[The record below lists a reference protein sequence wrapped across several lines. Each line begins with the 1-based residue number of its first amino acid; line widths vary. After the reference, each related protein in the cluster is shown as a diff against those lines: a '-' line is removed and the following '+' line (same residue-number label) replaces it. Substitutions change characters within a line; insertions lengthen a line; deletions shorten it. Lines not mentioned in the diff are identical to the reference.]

1 MKTSRIL
8 ASVALLMAASTTL
21 AQQHAITVETANTRS
36 NIPFEGRQVEIS
48 PFFDSFPY
56 QYFSMSRD
64 GQKLFFTKTGVE
76 NRLQWIALDGQS
88 QLTDGKDA
96 IDANL
101 SARNAWSPTY
111 NDADGYM
118 YWIGDECNDEK
129 VDLWRSRLE
138 PLGEPERLTDVP
150 YIYAWHFNQ
159 AKDKIAY
166 VSRMGQE
173 AQRRDEL
180 HIIDLKTL
188 EDRHVCDDRE
198 DFRYT
203 WGSVSWRP
211 DGKGLLLLA
220 LKGQDRQYCNVLYV
234 DAETGTSTV
243 ITNPEL
249 MASYAGCD
257 VMDEWI
263 DDTHCFFFSDQ
274 DGYKNLY
281 HFDSETKAVEQ
292 KTFFKQDLEQV
303 EFVTIKGQKYL
314 FGLRQTPIAA
324 TLMLMDLATC
334 KVIYEQESNMNISL
348 GSAQGDKVRL
358 VANNVTT
365 LVEVQEVTV
374 GKKKM
379 TTQTLFSLPTEVTDE
394 LVQTEVESLFIPTFD
409 IDPATGEQR
418 LIHAYLFKPKNPLP
432 ADKSVVM
439 LESFYGGDNRYDDE
453 YQIYGKAGIYVLSAS
468 CRGNAGFGR
477 DFAALND
484 KDLGGNEII
493 DMIYCAKYIS
503 ERLNIPAER
512 VGCFGVSHGGYAT
525 MRLMTFPGEV
535 NGTQASFP
543 FGFGVET
550 AGFCDIIHQHL
561 YSNIPDWTELE
572 AGNPWADKAKIVERS
587 PLYWADKI
595 TGPLLLVHGNH
606 DNRVEMEG
614 SRLMD
619 RMLLHLGK
627 PHKYIEYEGLGH
639 GVKGKAYNYDF
650 YNQTFKFIEDVIEHR
665 PVE

>member
-1 MKTSRIL
+1 MKKIVFLS
-8 ASVALLMAASTTL
+8 AAIAMTL
-21 AQQHAITVETANTRS
+21 GIQTEAHAQAITVQTANTRS
-36 NIPFEGRQVEIS
+36 CIPFEGRQVEIS
-48 PFFDSFPY
+48 PFFESFPY
-56 QYFSMSRD
+56 QYFTMSRD
-64 GQKLFFTKTGVE
+64 GQKLFFTKTGIE
-76 NRLQWIALDGQS
+76 NRLQWIPLDGQT
-88 QLTDGKDA
+88 QLADGHDA

-118 YWIGDECNDEK
+118 YWIGDEHNDEK

-138 PLGEPERLTDVP
+138 PLGQPERLTDVP

-180 HIIDLKTL
+180 HILDLKTL
-188 EDRHVCDDRE
+188 QDTHICDDRE

-203 WGSVSWRP
+203 WGTVSWRP

-234 DAETGTSTV
+234 DVEQKTSTV

-249 MASYAGCD
+249 KASYAGCD
-257 VMDEWI
+257 LMDEWI
-263 DDTHCFFFSDQ
+263 NDTECFFFSDQ

-281 HFDSETKAVEQ
+281 HFDSQTMKVEQ
-292 KTFFKQDLEQV
+292 KTFFRQDLEQV
-303 EFVTIKGQKYL
+303 EFVTIKDKKYL
-314 FGLRQTPIAA
+314 FGLRQTPVEA
-324 TLMLMDLATC
+324 TLMLMDAATC
-334 KVIYEQESNMNISL
+334 QVIYEQTSPMNISL
-348 GSAQGDKVRL
+348 GSARGDKVRL
-358 VANNVTT
+358 IAQNTT
-365 LVEVQEVTV
+365 TIVEVQEVTV
-374 GKKKM
+374 GRKKM
-379 TTQTLFSLPTEVTDE
+379 QTQTLFALPQEVTDQ
-394 LVQTEVESLFIPTFD
+394 LVYTDVESLFIPTFD

-432 ADKSVVM
+432 ADKGCVM
-439 LESFYGGDNRYDDE
+439 LESFYGGDNRYTDE

-468 CRGNAGFGR
+468 SRGNAGFGR

-493 DMIYCAKYIS
+493 DIIYCAKYIS
-503 ERLNIPAER
+503 ERLGIPAER

-535 NGTQASFP
+535 NGNKASFP

-572 AGNPWADKAKIVERS
+572 AGNPIRDKAKIVDRS

-619 RMLLHLGK
+619 RMLIHLGK
-627 PHKYIEYEGLGH
+627 PHRYVEYEGLGH